1 MDTFIFPGQ
10 GSQRIGMGAE
20 LFDEVDE
27 FHEVEAEIDAMLG
40 YSMRDLCINGSGG
53 RLSKTEFTQPALYVV
68 NALHYFAA
76 IAEGKRPKLLAG
88 HSLGEYNALLAA
100 GVFDFLTGLK
110 LVQKRGEFMSKASEG
125 GMAAVIGL
133 DSERLVKMLQE
144 NGLTG
149 IDVANFNST
158 KQIVISGPL
167 AEIER
172 AQKIFEEAG
181 VEMFVQLPVSAA
193 FHSRYMMP
201 AASEFAEFLEQF
213 AFNEPRL
220 PVISNVTA
228 RPYQSGAT
236 AVSIKDLLAKQIYSP
251 VRWTHTVSYLLGR
264 GAHNFHEIGPGGILT
279 RLTDQIRIR

>member
-1 MDTFIFPGQ
+1 MFPGQ
-10 GSQRIGMGAE
+10 GSQRVGMGAE
-20 LFDEVDE
+20 LFDDVDE
-27 FHEVEAEIDAMLG
+27 FREVESEVDALLG
-40 YSMRDLCINGSGG
+40 YSMRELCLNDDGT

-76 IAEGKRPKLLAG
+76 LAEGRQPKLLAG
-88 HSLGEYNALLAA
+88 HSLGEYNALMAA

-110 LVQKRGEFMSKASEG
+110 LVKKRGELMSKATEG
-125 GMAAVIGL
+125 GMAAVIGF
-133 DSERLVKMLQE
+133 DSERLVQLLQE
-144 NGLTG
+144 NGLTD
-149 IDVANFNST
+149 IDVANFNSP
-158 KQIVISGPL
+158 KQTVISGPL
-167 AEIER
+167 PEIQR

-181 VEMFVQLPVSAA
+181 AEMVVQLQVSAA

-201 AASEFAEFLEQF
+201 AAAEFAEFLEQF
-213 AFNEPRL
+213 SFHAPQL

-236 AVSIKDLLAKQIYSP
+236 AVPVKELLVKQIYSP

-264 GAHNFHEIGPGGILT
+264 GTYQFHEMGPGSVLT